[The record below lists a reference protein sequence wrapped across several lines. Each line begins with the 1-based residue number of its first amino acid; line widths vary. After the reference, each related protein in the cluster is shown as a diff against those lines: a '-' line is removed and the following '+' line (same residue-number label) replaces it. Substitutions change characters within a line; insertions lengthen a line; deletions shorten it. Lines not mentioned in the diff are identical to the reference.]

1 MKCKGCGG
9 DNAVIKM
16 RQHRLALCAECFP
29 AWLRRHT
36 QRTIERYDMFEPAD
50 KVLVAVSGGKDS
62 LALWDVLVALG
73 YNAEGVYIDLGIPHR
88 DYSAQSQTKAVAFAQ
103 ARGLVLHVVDLVAT
117 YGAGVPEKAK
127 ELRGRSACSLCGLVK
142 RHEMN
147 RVAREGDFTV
157 LATGHNL
164 DDEAATLLGNTLHWQ
179 TGYLA
184 RQAPVLPATTDG
196 FMRKVKP
203 LCRVAERE
211 SAAYALLLGIDY
223 IRDECPF
230 SANASS
236 LFYKRL
242 LNQLEERSPAS
253 KQSFYLEFLKVRER
267 GTATFR
273 EPERP
278 PMTPCKRCGQPT
290 TAGGL
295 CAFCRLWTRE
305 PDANENQRR

>member
-16 RQHRLALCAECFP
+16 RQHKLSLCAECFP
-29 AWLRRHT
+29 GWLRRHT
-36 QRTIERYDMFEPAD
+36 QRTIERYGMFGPGD

-62 LALWDVLVALG
+62 LALWDVLRALG
-73 YNAEGVYIDLGIPHR
+73 YAAEGVYIDLGIPHR
-88 DYSAQSQTKAVAFAQ
+88 DYSAQSRAKAQAFAEAQ
-103 ARGLVLHVVDLVAT
+103 GLALHVVDLVTT
-117 YGAGVPEKAK
+117 YGAGVPEKAR
-127 ELRGRSACSLCGLVK
+127 ELRGRRVCSLCGMVK

-164 DDEAATLLGNTLHWQ
+164 DDEAATLLGNMLHWQ

-184 RQAPVLPATTDG
+184 RQAPVLPASRDG

-203 LCRVAERE
+203 FCRVAERE
-211 SAAYALLLGIDY
+211 SAAYALLQGIDY

-230 SANASS
+230 SERATS
-236 LFYKRL
+236 LFYKQL

-253 KQSFYLEFLKVRER
+253 KQSFYLEFLKARER
-267 GTATFR
+267 GAATFR
-273 EPERP
+273 ELERP
-278 PMTPCKRCGQPT
+278 PMTPCERCGQPT
-290 TAGGL
+290 TAEGL
-295 CAFCRLWTRE
+295 CAFCRLWV
-305 PDANENQRR
+305 